1 MQNLRRHTDNADAA
15 QRYAADEAG
24 REQAALD
31 PRSVLLAVKQWIANG
46 EIERARA
53 YVAEYKKGLK

>member
-1 MQNLRRHTDNADAA
+1 MQQLRRHTDQVDAA
-15 QRYAADEAG
+15 QRFTAEEAA
-24 REQAALD
+24 REQAELD
-31 PRSVLLAVKQWIANG
+31 PRSVLLAVKQWMANG